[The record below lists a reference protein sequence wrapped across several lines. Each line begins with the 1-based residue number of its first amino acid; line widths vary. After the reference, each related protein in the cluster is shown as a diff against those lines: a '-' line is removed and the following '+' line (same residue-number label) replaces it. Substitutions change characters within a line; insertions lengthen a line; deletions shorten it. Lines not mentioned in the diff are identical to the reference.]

1 MWLRLIACVALTL
14 TSDAFFLGWVAR
26 GYFKT
31 LVQRVQQRELKLRW
45 PAAIASSV
53 GVAFGNWFFLLRDE
67 EPWSVTRQLGA
78 AVLAVLAY
86 GTFEITCFAI
96 FELWSVESVVLDLA
110 YGITSVS
117 SVYAL
122 TSQI

>member
-1 MWLRLIACVALTL
+1 MRLFACVALTL

-53 GVAFGNWFFLLRDE
+53 GVAFGNWFFLLRDD